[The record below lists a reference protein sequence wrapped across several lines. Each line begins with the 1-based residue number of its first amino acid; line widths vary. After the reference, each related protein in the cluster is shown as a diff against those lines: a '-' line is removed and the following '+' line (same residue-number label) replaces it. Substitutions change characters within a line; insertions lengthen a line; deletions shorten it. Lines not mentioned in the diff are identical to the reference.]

1 MKKSIVISLII
12 CIIIG
17 VTVYAKTE
25 NAIEAYLVDH
35 KILINNIEFNNKLE
49 NPLISYRDRTYI
61 SLRDMAKYLNQNVY
75 WYEEDNTISMWKQNE
90 DHLLINSYDTA
101 LTIGKAVVE
110 ERYADN
116 VNDCTKY
123 EISQYTCSYLG
134 SEIWFEIYV
143 KFNAEVESSE
153 VNRENADIVV
163 NVFCSD
169 GRISIEDKRESEMD
183 VHLIG
188 TVFVHLNLTEE

>member
-1 MKKSIVISLII
+1 M
-12 CIIIG
+12 
-17 VTVYAKTE
+17 
-25 NAIEAYLVDH
+25 
-35 KILINNIEFNNKLE
+35 
-49 NPLISYRDRTYI
+49 
-61 SLRDMAKYLNQNVY
+61 
-75 WYEEDNTISMWKQNE
+75 
-90 DHLLINSYDTA
+90 INSYDTA

-169 GRISIEDKRESEMD
+169 GRISIEDKRES
-183 VHLIG
+183 
-188 TVFVHLNLTEE
+188 

>member
-110 ERYADN
+110 ERYADEVSEN
-116 VNDCTKY
+116 TKY
-123 EISQYTCSYLG
+123 AIYECTYSHLG
-134 SEIWFEIYV
+134 SEIWYQIYV
-143 KFNAEVESSE
+143 IFNPKEKFEEDFEAIE
-153 VNRENADIVV
+153 ENADIVV

-169 GRISIEDKRESEMD
+169 GRISIEDKRES
-183 VHLIG
+183 
-188 TVFVHLNLTEE
+188 

>member
-169 GRISIEDKRESEMD
+169 GRISIEDKRES
-183 VHLIG
+183 
-188 TVFVHLNLTEE
+188 